1 MNNLNNNIEK
11 IDDLKEFRNKE
22 GKPLYNKE
30 LLEQLKNGNFEDEL
44 ARISEN
50 DRKEREFMEPL
61 LYAVKKDKG
70 TYVVFK
76 QYSDSLKRDI
86 IRDNRELAV
95 DIIINEPEL
104 IEKTPISG
112 NEQFILEYVQMNP
125 KMIRYIDSQLK
136 TNEQFINKLNKKEN
150 LEINSEIV
158 RMGIV
163 TELLNNPQL
172 SNNKEFMSDAISKN
186 GSLIEFA
193 SDELKND
200 YEFMKENCSN
210 NKEVINYVSEHTQEF
225 GKEGLS
231 ATKDA
236 LVEVS
241 SHEAI
246 SGFEEEKATIKE
258 KIIENGEKEES
269 NLDDLLKRNK
279 QLERHIKF
287 FNRIKN
293 GEIDPVRA
301 AKLIDKVC
309 VNLDE
314 SYRNEIK
321 QLLKIDD
328 AIIEKNEKEEQLPY
342 DKVAG
347 ITKEVRKSKVKEEE
361 NIYSKIERGE
371 IIDNEGIDART

>member
-1 MNNLNNNIEK
+1 MSELNSNRES
-11 IDDLKEFRNKE
+11 LKLNDIKQS
-22 GKPLYNKE
+22 GLYAVE
-30 LLEQLKNGNFEDEL
+30 LLEKLETGDFSEL
-44 ARISEN
+44 DKLTAD
-50 DRKEREFMEPL
+50 DRNNREIMEPL
-61 LYAVKKDKG
+61 LYAVKNEPELN
-70 TYVVFK
+70 TYIVYK
-76 QYSDSLKRDI
+76 YYGDALQRDI
-86 IRDNRELAV
+86 LRDNRELAV
-95 DIIINEPEL
+95 NIVREEPEL
-104 IEKTPISG
+104 MEGTPISR
-112 NEQFILEYVQMNP
+112 NPQFILENVQNNP
-125 KMIRYIDSQLK
+125 KIIRYMDSYLK
-136 TNEQFINKLNKKEN
+136 TNEQFINTLNKNEN
-150 LEINSEIV
+150 LEITSEIL
-158 RMGIV
+158 RAGMIV
-163 TELLNNPQL
+163 EILNNPEL
-172 SNNKEFMSDAISKN
+172 SNDKEFMSNAIKEN
-186 GSLIEFA
+186 GSIIEFA

-241 SHEAI
+241 SDEAI

-269 NLDDLLKRNK
+269 NLEDLLKRNK

-328 AIIEKNEKEEQLPY
+328 AIIEKTEKEEQLPY

-361 NIYSKIERGE
+361 NIYNKIERGE